1 MAALEDRE
9 GLAAEYVL
17 GTLNTLERRG
27 VEEALATDSELARL
41 IAAWERRLVP
51 LALALEPVAAP
62 PYMRRKV
69 MAAISGGGAGRNVQ
83 NVLAFERRANRWRR
97 AAIAAWAIA
106 AALAGVMLFRP
117 PEVPVGARYVA
128 VLQSEGPGPA
138 FIASVDLA
146 SGMISVRPVS
156 ATTPAG
162 KSYELWA
169 LGAGRDKPQ
178 SLGVIAANFRIP
190 TRTLGKMDSAALGDT
205 LFAVSLE
212 PEGGSPTGQPTGPVM
227 FTGKLV
233 ATE

>member
-1 MAALEDRE
+1 MAGREDLE

-17 GTLNTLERRG
+17 GTLDRAEREG
-27 VEEALATDSELARL
+27 VERDMAAHSELAEL
-41 IAAWERRLVP
+41 IAGWERRLIP

-62 PYMRRKV
+62 SYLRGKV
-69 MAAISGGGAGRNVQ
+69 MAAISGGNQGVVA
-83 NVLAFERRANRWRR
+83 LERRANRWRG
-97 AAIAAWAIA
+97 AAIGAWAVA
-106 AALAGVMLFRP
+106 AALAGVILFRP
-117 PEVPVGARYVA
+117 PEVLQGARYVA

-156 ATTPAG
+156 ATTPSG

-190 TRTLGKMDSAALGDT
+190 AGTLGKVDSTALGDT

>member
-17 GTLNTLERRG
+17 GTLDPEERENI
-27 VEEALATDSELARL
+27 EEGIDADPELA
-41 IAAWERRLVP
+41 AMVVEWERRLIP

-62 PYMRRKV
+62 AYIRDKV
-69 MAAISGGGAGRNVQ
+69 MAAISGSAAEPNNVI
-83 NVLAFERRANRWRR
+83 AIERRANRWRG
-97 AAIAAWAIA
+97 AAVASWALA
-106 AALAGVMLFRP
+106 AALAGVILFRP
-117 PEVPVGARYVA
+117 PEVLEGSRYVA

-138 FIASVDLA
+138 FIASVDLG
-146 SGMISVRPVS
+146 SGTISVRPVS
-156 ATTPAG
+156 ASTPSG

-169 LGAGRDKPQ
+169 LGAGREKPQ
-178 SLGVIAANFRIP
+178 SLGVIAADFRIP
-190 TRTLGKMDSAALGDT
+190 TETLGKVDTAALDDT

>member
-1 MAALEDRE
+1 MAEPKDLE

-17 GTLNTLERRG
+17 GTLDRGERED
-27 VEEALATDSELARL
+27 VEQAIPADSELAGL
-41 IAAWERRLVP
+41 VAGWERRLIP
-51 LALALEPVAAP
+51 LALALEPVTAP
-62 PYMRRKV
+62 PHLRDKV
-69 MAAISGGGAGRNVQ
+69 MAAISGSAAAPDNVI
-83 NVLAFERRANRWRR
+83 AIERRANRWRG
-97 AAIAAWAIA
+97 AAVASWALA
-106 AALAGVMLFRP
+106 AALAGVILFRP
-117 PEVPVGARYVA
+117 PEVLEGSRYVA

-146 SGMISVRPVS
+146 SGTISVRPVS
-156 ATTPAG
+156 ATTPSG

-190 TRTLGKMDSAALGDT
+190 TETLGKVDSAALGDT

>member
-1 MAALEDRE
+1 MEPEDRE
-9 GLAAEYVL
+9 ELAAEYVL
-17 GTLNTLERRG
+17 GTLDRAERDG
-27 VEEALATDSELARL
+27 VEQALRGDSELASL
-41 IAAWERRLVP
+41 VAGWERRLIP
-51 LALALEPVAAP
+51 LALALEPVTVP
-62 PYMRRKV
+62 PYLRGKV
-69 MAAISGGGAGRNVQ
+69 MAAISGRDGVSNVAA
-83 NVLAFERRANRWRR
+83 LHARANRWRR

-106 AALAGVMLFRP
+106 AALAGVTLVRP
-117 PEVPVGARYVA
+117 PELVEGSRYVA

-146 SGMISVRPVS
+146 RGMISVRPVS

-178 SLGVIAANFRIP
+178 SLGVIAADFRIP
-190 TRTLGKMDSAALGDT
+190 AEALGTVDSAALGET
-205 LFAVSLE
+205 TFAVSLE

>member
-1 MAALEDRE
+1 MAGPEDRE

-17 GTLNTLERRG
+17 GTLDLTERED
-27 VEEALATDSELARL
+27 VEHALREDSELASLVAGWESRL
-41 IAAWERRLVP
+41 IP

-62 PYMRRKV
+62 PYLRDKV
-69 MAAISGGGAGRNVQ
+69 MAAISGRDEASNV
-83 NVLAFERRANRWRR
+83 VALHARANRWRR

-117 PEVPVGARYVA
+117 PEMVEGSRYVA

-138 FIASVDLA
+138 FIASVDLV

-178 SLGVIAANFRIP
+178 SLGVIAADFRIP
-190 TRTLGKMDSAALGDT
+190 ADTLGKVDSAALGET
-205 LFAVSLE
+205 TFAVSLE
-212 PEGGSPTGQPTGPVM
+212 PEGGSPTGQPTGPVLY
-227 FTGKLV
+227 TGKLV

>member
-1 MAALEDRE
+1 MAGLEDRE

-17 GTLNTLERRG
+17 GTLDRTEREG
-27 VEEALATDSELARL
+27 VERAIPADSGLAALVAG
-41 IAAWERRLVP
+41 WERRLIP

-62 PYMRRKV
+62 SYLRGKV
-69 MAAISGGGAGRNVQ
+69 MAAISGETPGRHV
-83 NVLAFERRANRWRR
+83 VVTLERRANRWRG
-97 AAIAAWAIA
+97 AAIGAWAIA
-106 AALAGVMLFRP
+106 AALAGVILFRP
-117 PEVPVGARYVA
+117 PEALEGARYVA

-190 TRTLGKMDSAALGDT
+190 AGTLGKVDSTALDDT

>member
-1 MAALEDRE
+1 MAGPEDRE
-9 GLAAEYVL
+9 GAAAEYVL
-17 GTLNTLERRG
+17 GTLDGAER
-27 VEEALATDSELARL
+27 EDIEHALREDSELANL
-41 IAAWERRLVP
+41 ITGWERRLIP

-62 PYMRRKV
+62 PYLRGKV
-69 MAAISGGGAGRNVQ
+69 MAAISGRDEASNV
-83 NVLAFERRANRWRR
+83 VALHARANRWRR

-117 PEVPVGARYVA
+117 PEIPEGTRYVA

-146 SGMISVRPVS
+146 SGVISVRPVS

-178 SLGVIAANFRIP
+178 SLGVIAADFRIP
-190 TRTLGKMDSAALGDT
+190 AGNLGKVDSAALGET
-205 LFAVSLE
+205 TFAVSLE

>member
-1 MAALEDRE
+1 MAGLEDRE

-17 GTLNTLERRG
+17 GTLDKEERHE
-27 VEEALATDSELARL
+27 VEEAMATDSE
-41 IAAWERRLVP
+41 IAGLVAEWERRLVP
-51 LALALEPVAAP
+51 LALALEPVATP
-62 PYMRRKV
+62 PYLRGKV
-69 MAAISGGGAGRNVQ
+69 MAAISGGAAGQ
-83 NVLAFERRANRWRR
+83 NVVALERRANQWRR

-106 AALAGVMLFRP
+106 ATLAGVILFRP
-117 PEVPVGARYVA
+117 ESSVGERYVA

-138 FIASVDLA
+138 FIASVDLG
-146 SGMISVRPVS
+146 SGVISVRPVS
-156 ATTPAG
+156 ATTPSG

-178 SLGVIAANFRIP
+178 SLGVIAANFRVP
-190 TRTLGKMDSAALGDT
+190 TDTLGKVDGAALGDT

>member
-1 MAALEDRE
+1 MAAPEDRE

-17 GTLNTLERRG
+17 GTLDMAER
-27 VEEALATDSELARL
+27 EETERALREDPELASL
-41 IAAWERRLVP
+41 VAGWERRLIP

-62 PYMRRKV
+62 PYLRGKV
-69 MAAISGGGAGRNVQ
+69 MAAISGRDEASNV
-83 NVLAFERRANRWRR
+83 VALHARANRWRR

-117 PEVPVGARYVA
+117 PDVPEGSRYVA

-146 SGMISVRPVS
+146 SGIISVRPVS

-169 LGAGRDKPQ
+169 LGAGREQPQ
-178 SLGVIAANFRIP
+178 SLGVIAADFRIP
-190 TRTLGKMDSAALGDT
+190 TRTLGKVDSSALGET
-205 LFAVSLE
+205 TFAVSLE